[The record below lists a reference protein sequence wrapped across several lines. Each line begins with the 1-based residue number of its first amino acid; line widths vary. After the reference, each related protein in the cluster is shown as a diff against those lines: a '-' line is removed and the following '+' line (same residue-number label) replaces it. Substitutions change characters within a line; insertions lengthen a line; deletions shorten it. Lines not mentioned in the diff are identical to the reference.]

1 MMCRAIICVLL
12 VLSAVI
18 GSEARNNKKEAA
30 ERAAVEAMREAA
42 EATPTLAR
50 DPYRSYSWRIDEE
63 GDTVAVINL
72 RELTVFPPEKFKN
85 RKEEEFFWRTVRD
98 VKLTL
103 PYAKLIAE
111 TLVETYEYIETFPT
125 QKEREDYL
133 KSMEKALFEQYKPVL
148 KRFSKRQAKV
158 LIKLIQRETHQSSYD
173 IVKAFLG
180 TFRATFWQG
189 FGKLFGVSLKSEFK
203 PDKNKEDATLDRI
216 ARRVEQGTI

>member
-1 MMCRAIICVLL
+1 MCRAVICVLL
-12 VLSAVI
+12 LLSAVI

-42 EATPTLAR
+42 EATPTLVR

>member
-1 MMCRAIICVLL
+1 MCRAVICVLL

-42 EATPTLAR
+42 EATPTLVR